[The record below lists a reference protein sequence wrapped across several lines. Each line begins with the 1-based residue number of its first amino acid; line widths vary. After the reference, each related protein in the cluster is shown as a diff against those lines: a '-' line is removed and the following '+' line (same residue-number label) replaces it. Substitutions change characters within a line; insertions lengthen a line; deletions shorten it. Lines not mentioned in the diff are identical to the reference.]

1 VYLAP
6 FYRFQDYKKSHMHIV
21 IYKLELLKLIGYV
34 GSWSGIAT
42 TRRRQATPCSRGPIS
57 SDKSRFFFLDKYLM
71 NTYQASVRAQ
81 VKGRSQ
87 VIKTEV
93 RAMNTQEARWLL
105 WAQFGFHSI
114 QAGPV
119 LRKSNK
125 QP

>member
-1 VYLAP
+1 MNS
-6 FYRFQDYKKSHMHIV
+6 RKKQV
-21 IYKLELLKLIGYV
+21 L
-34 GSWSGIAT
+34 
-42 TRRRQATPCSRGPIS
+42 
-57 SDKSRFFFLDKYLM
+57 FFDKYLM
-71 NTYQASVRAQ
+71 NTYQALVRAQ

>member
-1 VYLAP
+1 MPKAGSFLFKRANE
-6 FYRFQDYKKSHMHIV
+6 FRKKQV
-21 IYKLELLKLIGYV
+21 L
-34 GSWSGIAT
+34 
-42 TRRRQATPCSRGPIS
+42 
-57 SDKSRFFFLDKYLM
+57 FLDKYLM

-93 RAMNTQEARWLL
+93 RAMNAQEARWLL

-114 QAGPV
+114 QAGPN